1 MISPALIM
9 ETEFD
14 TESDSDDD
22 SDDTTNIYEEVLNKD
37 NQNTRQYHSRLSTT
51 SSVYSSGGWNWER
64 REPVSYYHKV
74 EEQIIHFHFF
84 YISFHFSICSFNQ
97 HQWPTQLRL
106 SLAEPLNLAQWQTLI
121 IIKPTYSIQR
131 TIVTEKKDIV
141 VDIAD
146 SPKELLRIH

>member
-51 SSVYSSGGWNWER
+51 SSVYSSRGWNWER
-64 REPVSYYHKV
+64 RDPSISYYQKV
-74 EEQIIHFHFF
+74 EEHVIYFHF
-84 YISFHFSICSFNQ
+84 
-97 HQWPTQLRL
+97 L
-106 SLAEPLNLAQWQTLI
+106 
-121 IIKPTYSIQR
+121 K
-131 TIVTEKKDIV
+131 
-141 VDIAD
+141 
-146 SPKELLRIH
+146 